1 MANPVILS
9 LELKDVYG
17 NLLKEKVDI
26 ILRHQVLSQ
35 IVKVSNNASTK
46 IQIKGLFGDPQGRYR
61 IDIDPPS
68 YQYVAQFIN
77 LKASGTTSLE
87 FTFPIDPS
95 KVKSVKF
102 PAFGSTEADLQR
114 VLKNSDKVLGFEA
127 KKGKTLYDALDDIRR
142 AGLLNITAKT
152 RATLLTNGRT
162 VLSYIQ
168 ELREIRGDR
177 FFAAVP
183 KELREETKNSVAEGL
198 FDPADESLHHPPAN
212 FSHAGSFKT
221 PDHYGNLQLTFF
233 MNDAGDCVADIDI
246 DDAAG
251 IEHVFQVLRNK
262 LSGNPTHPYNIH
274 EILIGFQHNDPGY
287 SFQV

>member
-1 MANPVILS
+1 MANGARLR
-9 LELKDVYG
+9 LELTDVYG
-17 NLLKEKVDI
+17 DLLKEKVNI

-35 IVKVSNNASTK
+35 LVKVSHNASTK
-46 IQIKGLFGDPQGRYR
+46 IEITGLTGAPQGQYKM
-61 IDIDPPS
+61 DIDPPS
-68 YQYVAQFIN
+68 YQATSRFVN

-87 FTFPIDPS
+87 LMFPIDPS
-95 KVKSVKF
+95 KVKKVKF
-102 PAFGSTEADLQR
+102 PAFASIKEDLQR
-114 VLKNSDKVLGFEA
+114 VLENSEKVLAFEG
-127 KKGKTLYDALDDIRR
+127 KKGKALYDALDDIRR
-142 AGLLNITAKT
+142 AGLLNIAAKT
-152 RATLLTNGRT
+152 GATPLSNNRT
-162 VLSYIQ
+162 VLSYVQ

-177 FFAAVP
+177 FFASVS

-198 FDPADESLHHPPAN
+198 FHAADESLHHPPAG

-221 PDHYGNLQLTFF
+221 PDHYGNLQLAFF
-233 MNDAGDCVADIDI
+233 MDGDNWVADIDI

-274 EILIGFQHNDPGY
+274 EILVGHQHNDPGY